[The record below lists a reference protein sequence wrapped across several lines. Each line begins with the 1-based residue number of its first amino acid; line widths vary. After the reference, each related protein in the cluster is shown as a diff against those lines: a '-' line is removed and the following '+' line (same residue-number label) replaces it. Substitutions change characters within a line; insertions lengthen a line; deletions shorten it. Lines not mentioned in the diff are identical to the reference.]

1 MKYCNNCG
9 EQLMDN
15 YKICPRCGL
24 LVDNNQQQSNNQNV
38 QTGFQAIPQQQDFQP
53 IPQHPGFQPI
63 PQQNYQQMPQQQ
75 GFQPVNMANYNQ
87 FQYGYV
93 NKTGNTASDIISTV
107 LMGVVLFFQLGFI
120 AILPRA
126 SSKTVQ
132 GQMTRPI
139 SPGGRIDRRSAF
151 AFVFVPLV
159 LDIICLLITKSSMK
173 KGNTALRMFNLIAG
187 LISMVMM
194 IIFAVCAYNYF
205 S

>member
-38 QTGFQAIPQQQDFQP
+38 QTGFQAIPQQQD
-53 IPQHPGFQPI
+53 FQPI

-120 AILPRA
+120 GIMSQGFDEALKDV
-126 SSKTVQ
+126 SKESFDSV
-132 GQMTRPI
+132 G
-139 SPGGRIDRRSAF
+139 PGLSAF

>member
-120 AILPRA
+120 GIMSQGFDEALKDV
-126 SSKTVQ
+126 SKESFDSV
-132 GQMTRPI
+132 G
-139 SPGGRIDRRSAF
+139 PGLSAF

>member
-38 QTGFQAIPQQQDFQP
+38 QTGFQP

-75 GFQPVNMANYNQ
+75 GFQPVNMTNYNQ

-107 LMGVVLFFQLGFI
+107 LMCVVLFFQLGFI
-120 AILPRA
+120 GIMSQGFDEALKDV
-126 SSKTVQ
+126 SKESFDSV
-132 GQMTRPI
+132 G
-139 SPGGRIDRRSAF
+139 PGLSAF

-159 LDIICLLITKSSMK
+159 LDIICLLITKSNMK